1 MKNKPKLS
9 ILRGLLFT
17 YCVENSKNLE
27 REETIA
33 SKDVNSSKELA
44 ELFDILTKP
53 EFLSYR
59 EDEQQWFIETLQHFL
74 EAGESFESVFYLF
87 DTYFEDE
94 ILDKRS
100 FMETLLERLKIYN
113 SEASGGFKNP
123 T

>member
-1 MKNKPKLS
+1 MKNKQKLS

-33 SKDVNSSKELA
+33 SKDINSAKELA

-59 EDEQQWFIETLQHFL
+59 EDEQQWLIETIQHFL
-74 EAGESFESVFYLF
+74 ETGENFESVFYLF

-94 ILDKRS
+94 ILDKRA
-100 FMETLLERLKIYN
+100 FMETLFERLKIYN
-113 SEASGGFKNP
+113 SEASDG
-123 T
+123 